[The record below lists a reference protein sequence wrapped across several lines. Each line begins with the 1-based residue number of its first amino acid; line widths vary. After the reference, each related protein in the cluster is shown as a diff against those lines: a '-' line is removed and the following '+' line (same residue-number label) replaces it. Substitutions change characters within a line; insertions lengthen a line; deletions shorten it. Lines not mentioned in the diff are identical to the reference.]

1 MSGNILISTNDE
13 LKQLCDKLRSSRF
26 LAIDTEFI
34 RDRTYWPRL
43 CLIQVAG
50 ENDVG
55 AIDPLADGIDLA
67 PLLELLYDP
76 NILKVF
82 HAARQDLEIF
92 FHMTGKV
99 PAPIADTQVMGMV
112 CGFGESVSYEN
123 IVAKLA
129 KGTIDKSSRFTDWA
143 LRPLSEKQLHYALDD
158 VRYLRPVFEKLEKK
172 LLELNRA
179 DWIEEEMNI
188 LREPTTYRL
197 EPDQAWK
204 RLKIKMD
211 KPKFFTLVKD
221 LCAWREREAQNIDI
235 PRNRVIRDEALMEIV
250 HHVPRD
256 ANELARVRGLSAEFA
271 KNRLGQGIIDVIKNA
286 QSRTPD
292 ALPDELRKNHLPSSL
307 GAVVDMLK
315 VLLRLVAEDNDV
327 APKLISNSSDLD
339 ILAEH
344 DDADVLAMKGW
355 RYELFGKKA
364 VALKH
369 GKLALKLNKN
379 KIQFID
385 V

>member
-1 MSGNILISTNDE
+1 MLISTNDE
-13 LKQLCDKLRSSRF
+13 LKQFCEQIRGSRF

-50 ENDVG
+50 ETDAR
-55 AIDPLADGIDLA
+55 AIDPLAQGLDLA
-67 PLLELLYDP
+67 PLLELLYDEK
-76 NILKVF
+76 ILKVF

-92 FHMTGKV
+92 FHLTGTV
-99 PAPIADTQVMGMV
+99 PSPIADTQVMGMV

-143 LRPLSEKQLHYALDD
+143 LRPLSEKQLNYALDD
-158 VRYLRPVFEKLEKK
+158 VRYLRPVFEKLEAK
-172 LLELNRA
+172 LNQLGRA
-179 DWIEEEMNI
+179 DWISEEMQI
-188 LREPTTYRL
+188 LREPSTYRL
-197 EPDQAWK
+197 EPEQAWK

-221 LCAWREREAQNIDI
+221 LCAWREREAQSIDI

-271 KNRLGQGIIDVIKNA
+271 KNRLGTGILEVIKSS
-286 QSRTPD
+286 QSRTPE
-292 ALPDELRKNHLPSSL
+292 ALPDELRKNHLPSNL

-315 VLLRLVAEDNDV
+315 VLLRLVAEENDV
-327 APKLISNSSDLD
+327 AAKLISNSSDLD
-339 ILAEH
+339 VLAEK

-364 VALKH
+364 LALKQ

>member
-1 MSGNILISTNDE
+1 MLISTNDE
-13 LKQLCDKLRSSRF
+13 LKQFCEQLRSSRF

-50 ENDVG
+50 ETDAR
-55 AIDPLADGIDLA
+55 AIDPLVQGLDLA
-67 PLLELLYDP
+67 PLLELLYDEK
-76 NILKVF
+76 ILKVF

-99 PAPIADTQVMGMV
+99 PSPIADTQVMGMV

-143 LRPLSEKQLHYALDD
+143 LRPLSEKQLNYALDD
-158 VRYLRPVFEKLEKK
+158 VRYLRPVFEKLEAK
-172 LLELNRA
+172 LNQLGRA
-179 DWIEEEMNI
+179 DWIAEEMQI
-188 LREPTTYRL
+188 LREPSTYRL

-221 LCAWREREAQNIDI
+221 LCAWREREAQSIDI

-271 KNRLGQGIIDVIKNA
+271 KNRLGTGILEVIKA
-286 QSRTPD
+286 SQSRTPD
-292 ALPDELRKNHLPSSL
+292 ALPDELRKNHLPSNL

-315 VLLRLVAEDNDV
+315 VLLRLVAEENDV
-327 APKLISNSSDLD
+327 AAKLISNSSDLD
-339 ILAEH
+339 ILAEK

-364 VALKH
+364 IALKR
-369 GKLALKLNKN
+369 GKLALKLNNN

>member
-1 MSGNILISTNDE
+1 MVINMLISTNDE
-13 LKQLCDKLRSSRF
+13 LKQFCERLRGNRF

-50 ENDVG
+50 EQEAC
-55 AIDPLADGIDLA
+55 AIDPLAKGLDLS
-67 PLLELLYDP
+67 PLLELLYDES
-76 NILKVF
+76 ILKVF

-99 PAPIADTQVMGMV
+99 PNPIADTQVMGMG
-112 CGFGESVSYEN
+112 CGFGESVSYET

-143 LRPLSEKQLHYALDD
+143 LRPLSEKQLNYALDD
-158 VRYLRPVFEKLEKK
+158 VRFLRPVFEKLEAR
-172 LLELNRA
+172 LAQLNRA
-179 DWIEEEMNI
+179 DWITEEMHI
-188 LREPTTYRL
+188 LREPSTYRL
-197 EPDQAWK
+197 DPEQAWK
-204 RLKIKMD
+204 RLKVKID
-211 KPKFFTLVKD
+211 KPKLFSLVKD
-221 LCAWREREAQNIDI
+221 LCAWREREAQGIDI
-235 PRNRVIRDEALMEIV
+235 PRNRVIRDETLMEIV
-250 HHVPRD
+250 HHAPRD
-256 ANELARVRGLSAEFA
+256 VNELARVRGLAAEFA
-271 KNRLGQGIIDVIKNA
+271 KNRLGAGILEVIK
-286 QSRTPD
+286 QSQGRAPD
-292 ALPDELRKNHLPSSL
+292 ALPDELRKKHLPSSL

-315 VLLRLVAEDNDV
+315 VLLRLVAEEHDV
-327 APKLISNSSDLD
+327 AVKLISNSSELDL
-339 ILAEH
+339 LAEK

-364 VALKH
+364 VALKQ
-369 GKLALKLNKN
+369 GKLALKLNNN

>member
-1 MSGNILISTNDE
+1 MIINNNDE
-13 LKQLCDKLRSSRF
+13 LKQFCDKLHSSRF

-50 ENDVG
+50 ENDVVG
-55 AIDPLADGIDLA
+55 AIDPLADDIDLS
-67 PLLELLYDP
+67 PLLNLLYDEK
-76 NILKVF
+76 ILKVF

-99 PAPIADTQVMGMV
+99 PSPIADTQVMGMV

-158 VRYLRPVFEKLEKK
+158 VRFLRPVFEKLEKK
-172 LLELNRA
+172 LKELNRA

-188 LREPTTYRL
+188 LREPSTYKL

-221 LCAWREREAQNIDI
+221 LCAWREREAQTIDI

-256 ANELARVRGLSAEFA
+256 AAELGRVRGLSAEFA
-271 KNRLGQGIIDVIKNA
+271 KNRLGSGIIEVIKNA
-286 QSRTPD
+286 QSRAPD
-292 ALPDELRKNHLPSSL
+292 ALPDELRKKHLPSNL

-315 VLLRLVAEDNDV
+315 VLLRLVAEENDV
-327 APKLISNSSDLD
+327 ATKLISNASDLD
-339 ILAEH
+339 MLAEN
-344 DDADVLAMKGW
+344 DAADVLAMKGW
-355 RYELFGKKA
+355 RYDVFGKKA
-364 VALKH
+364 VALKQ
-369 GKLALKLNKN
+369 GKLALKLNNN
-379 KIQFID
+379 KIEFID

>member
-1 MSGNILISTNDE
+1 MLISTNDE
-13 LKQLCDKLRSSRF
+13 LKQFCEGLRGNRF

-50 ENDVG
+50 DNDAR
-55 AIDPLADGIDLA
+55 AIDPLADGLDLA
-67 PLLELLYDP
+67 PLLELLYDEK
-76 NILKVF
+76 ILKVF

-129 KGTIDKSSRFTDWA
+129 KGTVDKSSRFTDWA
-143 LRPLSEKQLHYALDD
+143 LRPLSEKQLNYALDD
-158 VRYLRPVFEKLEKK
+158 VRFLRPVFEKLEAK
-172 LLELNRA
+172 LNQLGRT
-179 DWIEEEMNI
+179 DWIAEEMQI
-188 LREPTTYRL
+188 LREPSTYRL
-197 EPDQAWK
+197 DPDQAWK

-221 LCAWREREAQNIDI
+221 LCAWREREAQHIDI

-256 ANELARVRGLSAEFA
+256 ANELSRVRGLSAEFA
-271 KNRLGQGIIDVIKNA
+271 KNRLGTGIIEVIKQA
-286 QSRTPD
+286 QSRAPD
-292 ALPDELRKNHLPSSL
+292 ELPDELRKNHLPSSL

-315 VLLRLVAEDNDV
+315 VLLRLVAEENDV
-327 APKLISNSSDLD
+327 ATKLISSSSDLD
-339 ILAEH
+339 ILAEK
-344 DDADVLAMKGW
+344 DDADVMAMKGW

-364 VALKH
+364 VALKQ